1 MKSSQTT
8 KQIVITGLM
17 AAISVVLGWTHWG
30 FIPWFGGASLTI
42 MHIPAVVAG
51 IIAGPISGLLVGA
64 VFGVFSMLQAA
75 LAPTGPAD
83 VWFTNP
89 MLAVLPRLFI
99 GPAAWLTYH
108 TLKRWR
114 TAALLVAGAA
124 GSLTNTILVLA
135 MIGLLNYLPWAV
147 LGGIALANGLPEMI
161 VSAII
166 TSAVISAYW
175 KIPASKKGGAKLD

>member
-99 GPAAWLTYH
+99 GPAAWLTHH

-114 TAALLVAGAA
+114 TTALLVAGAA
-124 GSLTNTILVLA
+124 GSLTNTILVLT

-175 KIPASKKGGAKLD
+175 QIPASKQGGARLE